1 MFLHFSSTDILPVT
15 DAAPTGLNLQVYT
28 LGVDFS
34 EIAETFEDLESTQ
47 SNLEKT
53 SILAELFED
62 SGDELPEVVLLA
74 TGEPFP
80 EWKNMDLGVSSKT
93 LVKIISKA
101 TGRGEDEIEEVWKNE
116 GDLGLAAEQMVEKKT
131 QQRLMT
137 AELTVERVVDRL
149 QKVAEMEA
157 EGASQSVNQD
167 KKQKELAELI
177 SSADAKEARYLARII
192 INNLRLGV
200 AEGTI
205 RDALA
210 EAFFDGEHAEDIQ
223 KAYDFTND
231 FSEVAKACR
240 EGIEEVRSL
249 ELRLFQPINS
259 MLAKKV
265 ETIEEGFEEVGKP
278 AAIDYKYDGM
288 RCISGYTPIYV
299 ENKGI
304 VSVRD
309 VEVGDKV
316 LTHKGNFREVKA
328 KNRRTID
335 KDERVFEFSTYL
347 GNDFKI
353 TEGHEVLT
361 EEGWVNVENLDEKE
375 NRVVFPVPEME
386 VTKKV
391 PQALEFK
398 RKGGYHK
405 RIEIEE
411 EEDFWKFVGF
421 WVGDGYSNRANGN
434 QRIGLVFNEE
444 EEQLFE
450 KYSSFLAGLLE
461 VPEEEFSTHIHN
473 EAKTLYWT
481 DPPLLNWL
489 SQNFRKQD
497 QSGWKDKKIPKWFW
511 NLEKE
516 SFEKFLEGWTDA
528 DGQRDEKGRRKNIT
542 TKERAMATN
551 AQLIAAKHGIS
562 CGIRKL
568 RIEDETYY
576 RLMFT
581 VSDRNAAI
589 EDGKMKLRILKK
601 DELSRSSPREVD
613 PRQKVYN
620 LQVEGDESYC
630 TTTVA
635 LHNCQIHVKE
645 GEVKAFTRR
654 LEDVTEQFPDV
665 VESVEEN
672 IESDNCIIDT
682 EIVGYDPETGG
693 MIPFQKLSKRIKRKY
708 DIQKLKSE
716 IPVVVRPFDLIY
728 LDEPILEESY
738 SERWSKLK
746 DIVEEEEKEMKMV
759 DHAETEEPEKVMEMQ
774 QQSLS
779 EGHEGIMMKNLEAEY
794 KPGNRVGYMV
804 KLKPTMETLDLAIIA
819 AKWSEGRRSDWLGRL
834 FLGCYDEEKD
844 EYREVG
850 KMATGLTDEQFQEI
864 TEKLKPLI
872 TKEEGRKVE
881 VRPEVIV
888 EVEYEE
894 IQESPTY
901 SSGYALR
908 FPRMKQFRDDK
919 EEADSL
925 EKVENLY
932 KDQEN

>member
-1 MFLHFSSTDILPVT
+1 
-15 DAAPTGLNLQVYT
+15 
-28 LGVDFS
+28 VDFS
-34 EIAETFEDLESTQ
+34 EIADTFEDLESTQ

-53 SILAELFED
+53 SILAELFKD
-62 SGDELPEVVLLA
+62 SEEELPEVVLLA

-149 QKVAEMEA
+149 QKVAEMDA

-177 SSADAKEARYLARII
+177 SSADAKEARYLGRII

-205 RDALA
+205 RDALD
-210 EAFFDGEHAEDIQ
+210 EAFFDSEHAEEIQ
-223 KAYDFTND
+223 KAYDFSND
-231 FSEVAKACR
+231 FAEVAKACQ
-240 EGIEEVRSL
+240 EGLEAVENIELKL
-249 ELRLFQPINS
+249 ERPIKS

-265 ETIEEGFEEVGKP
+265 ETIEDGFDEVGKP

-288 RCISGYTPIYV
+288 R
-299 ENKGI
+299 
-304 VSVRD
+304 
-309 VEVGDKV
+309 
-316 LTHKGNFREVKA
+316 A
-328 KNRRTID
+328 
-335 KDERVFEFSTYL
+335 
-347 GNDFKI
+347 
-353 TEGHEVLT
+353 
-361 EEGWVNVENLDEKE
+361 
-375 NRVVFPVPEME
+375 
-386 VTKKV
+386 
-391 PQALEFK
+391 
-398 RKGGYHK
+398 
-405 RIEIEE
+405 
-411 EEDFWKFVGF
+411 
-421 WVGDGYSNRANGN
+421 
-434 QRIGLVFNEE
+434 
-444 EEQLFE
+444 
-450 KYSSFLAGLLE
+450 
-461 VPEEEFSTHIHN
+461 
-473 EAKTLYWT
+473 
-481 DPPLLNWL
+481 
-489 SQNFRKQD
+489 
-497 QSGWKDKKIPKWFW
+497 
-511 NLEKE
+511 
-516 SFEKFLEGWTDA
+516 
-528 DGQRDEKGRRKNIT
+528 
-542 TKERAMATN
+542 
-551 AQLIAAKHGIS
+551 
-562 CGIRKL
+562 
-568 RIEDETYY
+568 
-576 RLMFT
+576 
-581 VSDRNAAI
+581 
-589 EDGKMKLRILKK
+589 
-601 DELSRSSPREVD
+601 
-613 PRQKVYN
+613 
-620 LQVEGDESYC
+620 
-630 TTTVA
+630 
-635 LHNCQIHVKE
+635 QIHVSD
-645 GEVKAFTRR
+645 GDVTVFTRR

-665 VESVEEN
+665 VEAVEEN
-672 IESDNCIIDT
+672 IQSDNCIIDT
-682 EIVGYDPETGG
+682 EVVGYDPETGG

-746 DIVEEEEKEMKMV
+746 DIVEEEEREMKMV
-759 DHAETEEPEKVMEMQ
+759 DHAETEEAEKVMEMQ

-834 FLGCYDEEKD
+834 FLGCYDGEKD

-908 FPRMKQFRDDK
+908 FPRMKQFREDK

-932 KDQEN
+932 EDQEN